1 MCFFE
6 KNQKIYFYSVNG
18 GSGAPKY
25 LVDDNKYLHP
35 MSEDNKFSPVICQM
49 TADDQSIMKSSPNS
63 QPTLSQLTTANLH
76 MEMEDASAVIKNEEA
91 NYAMPFMH

>member
-1 MCFFE
+1 MKE
-6 KNQKIYFYSVNG
+6 SKNFIFILYSVNG
-18 GSGAPKY
+18 GTTKY

-49 TADDQSIMKSSPNS
+49 TSDDQSIMKSSPNS